1 MPSIRIKKGD
11 QVLVIKGKDRG
22 KTGRAIAVFP
32 KTSKIMVEGLNVYKK
47 HAKPSKKYPQGGI
60 MDVNVPVSSHNLQ
73 IICPN
78 CSKATRVSFKNL
90 GRDKRRICRKC
101 SEVVDATV

>member
-1 MPSIRIKKGD
+1 MKIRKND
-11 QVLVIKGKDRG
+11 NVVILKGKDRG
-22 KTGRAIAVFP
+22 KTGRVIAVFP

-60 MDVNVPVSSHNLQ
+60 MDVNVPVSSDNLQ

-78 CSKATRVSFKNL
+78 CSKATRVSFKNS

-101 SEVVDATV
+101 NEVVDATV